1 MMRSYIEEVGSLN
14 NLFTRKTLDNGINL
28 YTCSTDKFKTITI
41 CAFIHQSLEKVT
53 ATKTALLPFVL
64 KRGSHDFPSS
74 RVINRYLE
82 ELYGADFGGDILKK
96 GERQIIQFFIEMV
109 NPMHVGAEDRILDE
123 GLKLFKDVLLNP
135 ATEGSGF
142 KKVYVEQEKDVL
154 KRNIESLF
162 NDKFSYAIERCF
174 QEMCKDEPFS
184 IYKYG
189 SISDLQEIN
198 SENLYGYYKTVMSSS
213 PIDIFVL
220 GEVDEEQIYEKFNR
234 IFSFERQEKK
244 IPKTIVKK
252 NVDREKFVE
261 EKQDVNQGKLS
272 IGFRTGTCY
281 GDEDFYALI
290 MFNSILGGGPH
301 SKLFQ
306 NVREK
311 ESLAYYAF
319 SRLEKTKGLML
330 VSCGIDFDNLEK
342 TIDII
347 KKQIKDIKEGQI
359 SDYEFESSRRS
370 LINSYREAA
379 DSPPMIISLYL
390 DGIINGVEESIEEII
405 AKIQRVTKEDV
416 VRVAGKVTLDTI
428 YFLNKK

>member
-1 MMRSYIEEVGSLN
+1 MN

-41 CAFIHQSLEKVT
+41 CAFIHQNLEKDT

-64 KRGSHDFPSS
+64 KRGSCGFPSS
-74 RVINRYLE
+74 RLINRHLE
-82 ELYGADFGGDILKK
+82 ELYGADFGGDIIKK

-109 NPMHVGAEDRILDE
+109 NPRHAGAEDKILDE
-123 GLKLFKDVLLNP
+123 GLKLFKDVVLNP
-135 ATEGSGF
+135 VTEGSGF
-142 KKVYVEQEKDVL
+142 REVYVEQEKDVL
-154 KRNIESLF
+154 RRNIESLF
-162 NDKFSYAIERCF
+162 NDKFNYAIERCF

-189 SISDLQEIN
+189 SVSDLPEIDG
-198 SENLYGYYKTVMSSS
+198 ENLYGYYKTVMSSS
-213 PIDIFVL
+213 PMDIFVL
-220 GEVDEEQIYEKFNR
+220 GEVDEEQICEKFNR
-234 IFSFERQEKK
+234 LFSFERQEKK
-244 IPKTIVKK
+244 ISTSIVIKD
-252 NVDREKFVE
+252 VERERFVE

-272 IGFRTGTCY
+272 MGFRTGTRY
-281 GDEDFYALI
+281 GDEDFYAL
-290 MFNSILGGGPH
+290 MVFNSILGGGPH

-319 SRLEKTKGLML
+319 SRLEKNKGLML
-330 VSCGIDFDNLEK
+330 VSCGIDFNKLGK

-347 KKQIKDIKEGQI
+347 KKQIKDIKEGRI
-359 SDYEFESSRRS
+359 SDYEFESSRKS

-416 VRVAGKVTLDTI
+416 VRVAGKVTLDTV